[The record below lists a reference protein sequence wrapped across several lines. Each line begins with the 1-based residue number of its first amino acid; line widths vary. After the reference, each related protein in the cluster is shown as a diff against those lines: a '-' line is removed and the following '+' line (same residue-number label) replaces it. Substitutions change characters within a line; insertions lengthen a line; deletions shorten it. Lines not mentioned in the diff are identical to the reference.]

1 MYIYIFLY
9 IYIYIY
15 VYIYIF
21 IYIYIYIYICL
32 YNVYDIWGVTLA
44 KAKYLP
50 TSFVQ
55 ILLQGSHVVCQ

>member
-1 MYIYIFLY
+1 MYLYIC
-9 IYIYIY
+9 IYIYFY
-15 VYIYIF
+15 

-55 ILLQGSHVVCQ
+55 ILLQVSHVVCQ